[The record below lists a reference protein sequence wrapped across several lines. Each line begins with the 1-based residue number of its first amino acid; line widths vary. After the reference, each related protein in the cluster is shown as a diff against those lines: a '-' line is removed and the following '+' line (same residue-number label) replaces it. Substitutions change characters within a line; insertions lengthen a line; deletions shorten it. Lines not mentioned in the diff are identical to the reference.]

1 MEKTLRRSLLILAAV
16 TLVTAWFS
24 ETFYF
29 PDEHYQILEFMG
41 FKLGITPAADL
52 PWEFS
57 ARIRPWF
64 QPLVYFLIA
73 KPLML
78 AGVKDMFVIAFLL
91 RLVTGLFSLLAL
103 GVFARA
109 ILPTIEGE
117 EQKRAFV
124 RYLPLFGFLPYLFV
138 RTSSETF
145 SAAFFALG
153 LALAIGEKPAP
164 RMAMAGLFC
173 GLAFESRYQTGLLG
187 LGLFAW
193 LALIARQR
201 FSVLAAFAG
210 GGLIALVIGALA
222 DRWGYGQWVF
232 PPLGYVDVN
241 LLQGVA
247 AHTYGREPVI
257 AYLYL
262 LPAQLFFAI
271 TLVLMAAMVCMWLRN
286 PRHPVSWAS
295 LPFVLAH
302 VAIAHKEARFL
313 FPLVI
318 LATSFPVLGLSPLLP
333 RWRDTFARI
342 WGWRRSW
349 AAKTVAAISL
359 LGMAYFAVYPFGVR
373 PHMPMAKYLYRHW
386 QGPVYSFAPPFQS
399 YPLFRPSGF
408 KSERLQSMAALDARL
423 AEGPALVMTQTPAPP
438 ALPPNA
444 HATLLYSEFPLAR
457 FGLGQAGVDYI
468 RGYSAFAARHG
479 FLKLLPLYWYTL
491 YRVERSATIRS

>member
-1 MEKTLRRSLLILAAV
+1 MDKALRRSLAILAAV

-41 FKLGITPAADL
+41 FKLGITQPGEL

-73 KPLML
+73 KPAML

-91 RLVTGLFSLLAL
+91 RLATGLFSLLAL
-103 GVFARA
+103 AVFARA
-109 ILPTIEGE
+109 ILATIAGE
-117 EQKRAFV
+117 EEKRAFV

-145 SAAFFALG
+145 STAFFALG
-153 LALAIGEKPAP
+153 LAVAIGERSLS
-164 RMAMAGLFC
+164 RMALAGLLC

-193 LALIARQR
+193 LAVIARAR
-201 FSVLAAFAG
+201 LPALASFAG
-210 GGLIALVIGALA
+210 GGSIALAIGALA

-241 LLQGVA
+241 LMQGVA
-247 AHTYGREPVI
+247 AHTFGREPVF

-262 LPAQLFFAI
+262 LPAQIFFAI
-271 TLVLMAAMVCMWLRN
+271 TLGLMAAMVCMWLRN

-313 FPLVI
+313 FPLAI
-318 LATSFPVLGLSPLLP
+318 LAVSFPVLGFSPRLP
-333 RWRDTFARI
+333 RWRQTFSRI
-342 WGWRRSW
+342 WDWRKSG
-349 AAKTVAAISL
+349 AAKAVTAISVL
-359 LGMAYFAVYPFGVR
+359 AMIYFAVYPFGVR
-373 PHMPMAKYLYRHW
+373 PHMPMARYLYRHW
-386 QGPVYSFAPPFQS
+386 QGTVYSFASPFQS
-399 YPLFRPSGF
+399 YPLFRPQGF
-408 KSERLQSMAALDARL
+408 KSERLPGMAELEAQLTA
-423 AEGPALVMTQTPAPP
+423 GPVFLMLQTPAPP
-438 ALPPNA
+438 ALPA
-444 HATLLYSEFPLAR
+444 GARATLLYSEFPLAP
-457 FGLGQAGVDYI
+457 FGFGQAGADYI
-468 RGYSAFAARHG
+468 RGYTAFAARYG
-479 FLKLLPLYWYTL
+479 FLKLLPLYWYSL

>member
-1 MEKTLRRSLLILAAV
+1 MRQSILILAAV

-29 PDEHYQILEFMG
+29 PDEHYQILEFMA
-41 FKLGITPAADL
+41 FKLRITQPAEL

-57 ARIRPWF
+57 VRIRPWF

-73 KPLML
+73 KPAML
-78 AGVKDMFVIAFLL
+78 VGVKDMFVIAFIL
-91 RLVTGLFSLLAL
+91 RLATGLFSLLAL
-103 GVFARA
+103 AAFARA
-109 ILPTIEGE
+109 ILATIEGDE
-117 EQKRAFV
+117 EKRAFV

-153 LALAIGEKPAP
+153 LALAIGERSSV

-173 GLAFESRYQTGLLG
+173 GLAFESRYQSGLLG

-193 LALIARQR
+193 LIFIARAR
-201 FSVLAAFAG
+201 LPALAAFITG
-210 GGLIALVIGALA
+210 GWIALAIGALA

-241 LLQGVA
+241 LLQDVA
-247 AHTYGREPVI
+247 AHTYGREPVF

-262 LPAQLFFAI
+262 LPAQIFFAI
-271 TLVLMAAMVCMWLRN
+271 TLVLMAAMIAMWLRN
-286 PRHPVSWAS
+286 PRHPVSWAT

-313 FPLVI
+313 FPLAI
-318 LATSFPVLGLSPLLP
+318 LATSFPVLGFSPGLP
-333 RWRDTFARI
+333 RWREAFARI
-342 WGWRRSW
+342 WGWRHSW
-349 AAKTVAAISL
+349 AAKAVTAISL

-373 PHMPMAKYLYRHW
+373 PHMPMARYLYRHW
-386 QGPVYSFAPPFQS
+386 QGPVYSFAPAFQS
-399 YPLFRPSGF
+399 YPIFRPTGF
-408 KSERLQSMAALDARL
+408 KAERLQSMAALEARL
-423 AEGPALVMTQTPAPP
+423 AEGPVLLMTQTPAPP
-438 ALPPNA
+438 ALPPGA
-444 HATLLYSEFPLAR
+444 RASLLYSEFPLTR
-457 FGLGQAGVDYI
+457 FGLSEAGVDYI
-468 RGYSAFAARHG
+468 RGYSAFAARYG

-491 YRVERSATIRS
+491 YRVERSTTIRS